1 MYIAHIYFFIVSCVL
16 SYFLQ
21 CVLFCNS
28 LQLQSY
34 VFPTSKTKV
43 VAIWKSQQQ
52 KLCSVHL
59 FAIRRSMC
67 ADLQLSKLVLW
78 QWTNPTS
85 STRWCMFLHFPKMTS
100 GAGLCMCELAQFLL
114 CAHQSCEFMQ
124 CELPCSH
131 QKTLVYSQRLATKV
145 V

>member
-1 MYIAHIYFFIVSCVL
+1 MIYYILYFKILYIKMLGMYIAHIYFFIVSCVL

-100 GAGLCMCELAQFLL
+100 GAGLCMCDAIRKKSL
-114 CAHQSCEFMQ
+114 
-124 CELPCSH
+124 
-131 QKTLVYSQRLATKV
+131 QKKSLTLIEKV
-145 V
+145 F